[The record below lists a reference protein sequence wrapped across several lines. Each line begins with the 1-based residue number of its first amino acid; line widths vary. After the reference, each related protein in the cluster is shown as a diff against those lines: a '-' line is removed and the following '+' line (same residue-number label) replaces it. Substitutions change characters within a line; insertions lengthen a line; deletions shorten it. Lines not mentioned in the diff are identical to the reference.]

1 MNRDSWRFFALFMVC
16 LFVAWITEQYVIVF
30 TSGFS
35 LFFIWQYRVFKELL
49 LWLRKRKE
57 HVPPSQPGIVDDI
70 CREIDYLRKRHNQ
83 RKSKLSGFLKQFQNA
98 TAAIPDAAII
108 LGEHGEIEW
117 ANDKAYEY
125 MGIKWPQDGG
135 LRIVNL
141 VRHPRLQRYL
151 GSKDEGELNKGLQ
164 MASSIVPNL
173 KLEYRISSY
182 GETQKLLFVRDI
194 TTVHQI
200 EQMRKDFIA
209 NASHELRT
217 PLTVISGYLES
228 FDDDNDQCPEE
239 WLPRIKQMR
248 HQASRMQRLIED
260 LLLLSTLESQSP
272 NEHKEEIAVSKL
284 LENIHQEALTLDGE
298 RQHIIYLET
307 DPSLWLKGNQRDFY
321 SAFSNL
327 IFNSVRYTPDKSPIR
342 IRWYQDSEGAHLE
355 VIDSGPG
362 IPPEHIP
369 RLTERFY
376 RTDLG
381 RSKEQGGTGL
391 GLAIVKH
398 VLANHNGSLHIESK
412 LNEGSNFRC
421 DFPISSI
428 VIKEKQDHKTLAAN

>member
-1 MNRDSWRFFALFMVC
+1 
-16 LFVAWITEQYVIVF
+16 
-30 TSGFS
+30 
-35 LFFIWQYRVFKELL
+35 
-49 LWLRKRKE
+49 
-57 HVPPSQPGIVDDI
+57 
-70 CREIDYLRKRHNQ
+70 
-83 RKSKLSGFLKQFQNA
+83 
-98 TAAIPDAAII
+98 
-108 LGEHGEIEW
+108 
-117 ANDKAYEY
+117 
-125 MGIKWPQDGG
+125 
-135 LRIVNL
+135 
-141 VRHPRLQRYL
+141 
-151 GSKDEGELNKGLQ
+151 
-164 MASSIVPNL
+164 
-173 KLEYRISSY
+173 
-182 GETQKLLFVRDI
+182 
-194 TTVHQI
+194 
-200 EQMRKDFIA
+200 
-209 NASHELRT
+209 
-217 PLTVISGYLES
+217 
-228 FDDDNDQCPEE
+228 
-239 WLPRIKQMR
+239 
-248 HQASRMQRLIED
+248 MQRLIED

-272 NEHKEEIAVSKL
+272 NEHKEEISVSKL

-412 LNEGSNFRC
+412 LNKGSNFRC
-421 DFPISSI
+421 DFPVSSI
-428 VIKEKQDHKTLAAN
+428 VIKEKQDHKTLAAS